1 MLLCRQSYDLQDSI
15 THMCKTSTRS
25 FSPLY
30 LNSVGSHIDVL
41 KIEIDG
47 VRAMLR
53 FPAVV
58 NKVNDPELELA
69 TVESTFLVKGK
80 SLVTNVGKE
89 ASSPLITAS
98 AGASV
103 HRASVIL
110 VLKKIRRLP
119 IATKEL
125 VGIITARDLG
135 EVYAK

>member
-1 MLLCRQSYDLQDSI
+1 VQ
-15 THMCKTSTRS
+15 
-25 FSPLY
+25 
-30 LNSVGSHIDVL
+30 NHIDVL